1 MSQNSH
7 LIGVWMPGSF
17 IEHRRGVGEEIKRPL
32 ILQISPEMASLGEGM
47 Y

>member
-1 MSQNSH
+1 
-7 LIGVWMPGSF
+7 MPGSF
-17 IEHRRGVGEEIKRPL
+17 IGHRRRGGGGEEIKRPL